1 MINLIFE
8 NHSFGKIVGSYED
21 LMALWEQFSYYVP
34 GYRFMP
40 AYERG
45 TWDGKIRL
53 INLSKKTFPTGL
65 VHQITDFC
73 KETGIEYNVDLRF
86 SEVYTTPNS
95 KEELMEFINSRKYYS
110 KGNEIYP
117 REDQIKAICN
127 ALMSSRCIN
136 ICPTSFG
143 KSLCIFIESLYY
155 ISRNKRVMIVVPSV
169 NLVRQFTNDIYDYCN
184 DKDVPII
191 QEIYAGKSKILDDD
205 TEIVITTWQSIYK
218 LDSDWFNQ
226 FGCII
231 LDEAHKGSANC
242 IRTVYEKST
251 EVPCRT
257 GWTGSLKEASLV
269 GIQME
274 ALIGPIRKITDT
286 HTLMEAGVVADLTI
300 QIVRFN
306 YPESLVKQLTKYL
319 NNKKGLTGSGKNVY
333 TDEIKFLESN
343 YERNKTII
351 NMAATFK
358 STGLLLYTHL
368 AHGKVLYEMV
378 RKMYPERNVYRIDGS
393 CVIRNDEKF
402 NNFEVLK
409 PTIEK
414 EDNAILICS
423 FGVFSTGISIKNL
436 HYVFFTVPIK
446 SYVRTIQSIGRG
458 LRISETKKSVQLIDI
473 VDDLCT
479 KTKTG
484 KTKKENYAFKHFRER
499 FNMYSEQQFKYNLLS
514 INIKD

>member
-8 NHSFGKIVGSYED
+8 NHSFGRIAGDNEE
-21 LMALWEQFSYYVP
+21 LMTLWEQFSFYVP

-40 AYERG
+40 AFERG

-53 INLSKKTFPTGL
+53 INLSKRTFPTGL
-65 VHQITDFC
+65 IHQIKSFC
-73 KETGIEYNVDLRF
+73 QETGIGYNVDLQF
-86 SEVYTTPNS
+86 SEVHCAPNS
-95 KEELMEFINSRKYYS
+95 KEELLDFIKSRKYYS
-110 KGNEIYP
+110 KGTEIYP
-117 REDQIKAICN
+117 REDQINAICN
-127 ALMSSRCIN
+127 ALMDSRCIN

-155 ISRNKRVMIVVPSV
+155 LSRNKKVMIVVPSV
-169 NLVRQFTNDIYDYCN
+169 NLVRQFTNDIYDYCD

-218 LDSDWFNQ
+218 LDSEWFNQ

-242 IRTVYEKST
+242 IRTVYEKAT

-257 GWTGSLKEASLV
+257 GWTGSLKESSLT

-274 ALIGPIRKITDT
+274 ALIGPIHQVTTT

-306 YPESLVKQLTKYL
+306 YPETLVNQLSTYL
-319 NNKKGLTGSGKNVY
+319 NEKKGLTGSGKNVY
-333 TDEIKFLESN
+333 NDEIKFLESN
-343 YERNKTII
+343 YERNKTIV
-351 NMAATFK
+351 NMAALFK
-358 STGLLLYTHL
+358 QTGLLLYTHL
-368 AHGKVLYEMV
+368 SHGKALYEMV
-378 RKMYPERNVYRIDGS
+378 RRQYPDRNVYRIDGS

-402 NNFEVLK
+402 PNFEILK
-409 PTIEK
+409 PVIEK
-414 EDNAILICS
+414 EENAILICS

-458 LRISETKKSVQLIDI
+458 LRISNTKKSVQLIDI

-479 KTKTG
+479 KTKAG
-484 KTKKENYAFKHFRER
+484 KIKKENYAFKHFRER
-499 FNMYSEQQFKYNLLS
+499 FNMYSEQQFKYNMLTV
-514 INIKD
+514 NVK

>member
-8 NHSFGKIVGSYED
+8 NHSFGRIAGDNEE
-21 LMALWEQFSYYVP
+21 LMTLWEQFSFYVP

-40 AYERG
+40 AFERG

-53 INLSKKTFPTGL
+53 INLSKRTFPTGL
-65 VHQITDFC
+65 IHQIKSFC
-73 KETGIEYNVDLRF
+73 QESGIGYNVDLRF
-86 SEVYTTPNS
+86 SEVHCTPNS
-95 KEELMEFINSRKYYS
+95 KEELLDFIKSRKYYS
-110 KGNEIYP
+110 KGTEIYP
-117 REDQIKAICN
+117 REDQINAICN
-127 ALMSSRCIN
+127 ALMDSRCIN

-155 ISRNKRVMIVVPSV
+155 LSRNKKVMIVVPSV

-184 DKDVPII
+184 DKNVPVI

-205 TEIVITTWQSIYK
+205 TEIVITTWQSVYK

-242 IRTVYEKST
+242 IRTVYEKAT

-257 GWTGSLKEASLV
+257 GWTGSLKESSLT

-274 ALIGPIRKITDT
+274 ALIGPIHQVTTT

-306 YPESLVKQLTKYL
+306 YPENLVTQLATYL
-319 NNKKGLTGSGKNVY
+319 NEKKGLTGSGKNVY
-333 TDEIKFLESN
+333 NDEIKFLESN
-343 YERNKTII
+343 YERNKTIV
-351 NMAATFK
+351 NMAVLFK
-358 STGLLLYTHL
+358 QTGLLLYTHL
-368 AHGKVLYEMV
+368 SHGKALYEMV
-378 RKMYPERNVYRIDGS
+378 RRQYPDRNVYRIDGS

-402 NNFEVLK
+402 PNFEILK
-409 PTIEK
+409 LVIEK
-414 EDNAILICS
+414 EENAILICS

-458 LRISETKKSVQLIDI
+458 LRISNTKKSVQLIDI

-479 KTKTG
+479 KTKAG
-484 KTKKENYAFKHFRER
+484 KIKKENYAFKHFRER
-499 FNMYSEQQFKYNLLS
+499 FNMYSEQQFKYNMLTV
-514 INIKD
+514 NVK

>member
-1 MINLIFE
+1 MIELLFKD
-8 NHSFGKIVGSYED
+8 HSFGKIAGDYED
-21 LMALWEQFSYYVP
+21 LMTLWEQFSFYVP

-40 AYERG
+40 SYERG

-53 INLSKKTFPTGL
+53 INLSKLTFPTGL
-65 VHQITDFC
+65 VRQIVDFC
-73 KETGIEYNVDLRF
+73 KETGIEYKVDLEF
-86 SEVYTTPNS
+86 SRVYGTPNS
-95 KEELMEFINSRKYYS
+95 KQELLDFINSRKYYS
-110 KGNEIYP
+110 KGKEIYP
-117 REDQIKAICN
+117 REDQLRAICN
-127 ALMSSRCIN
+127 ALLNSRCIN

-143 KSLCIFIESLYY
+143 KSLCIFIEALWHIKHY
-155 ISRNKRVMIVVPSV
+155 RRVMIVVPSV
-169 NLVRQFTNDIYDYCN
+169 NLVRQFTNDIHDYCN
-184 DKDVPII
+184 DEDVPVI
-191 QEIYAGKSKILDDD
+191 QEIYAGNSKVLNDD

-218 LDSDWFNQ
+218 LDAKWFNR

-231 LDEAHKGSANC
+231 LDEAHKGSTNC
-242 IRTVYEKST
+242 IRTVYEKAT
-251 EVPCRT
+251 EVAWRT
-257 GWTGSLKEASLV
+257 GWTGSLKEASIV

-274 ALIGPIRKITDT
+274 GLIGPIHKITDT
-286 HTLMEAGVVADLTI
+286 HTLMKAGVVADLTI

-306 YPESLVKQLTKYL
+306 YPESLVKQLTEYL
-319 NNKKGLTGSGKNVY
+319 NNKKRLTGSGKNVY

-343 YERNKTII
+343 YERNKTIV

-358 STGLLLYTHL
+358 STGLLLYTHI
-368 AHGKVLYEMV
+368 AHGKALYEMV
-378 RKMYPERNVYRIDGS
+378 RKMYPKRDVYRIDGS

-402 NNFEVLK
+402 PNFEQLK
-409 PTIEK
+409 PIVEK
-414 EDNAILICS
+414 EKDAILICS

-479 KTKTG
+479 KTKAG

-514 INIKD
+514 ININD